1 MTRSTSPPLLKYPL
15 SLFQEDTD
23 YMMIRVLTYEA
34 PGLTRTGN
42 NFGFRTSSDAVREA
56 LGSRE
61 NEVVQGRIILPI
73 PSNLADFNATNWADS
88 SINSIAL
95 DAIQQL
101 KGGLNDLSVEN
112 LKDGSA
118 LSKISDR
125 VKGILGQYKEAIT
138 DPTIAENLENF
149 LVAGAVNIFGANV
162 DANSLISRGS
172 GQVLNPNLELIFK
185 GVKLRNFQ
193 YAFDFNPRS
202 QAEGEV
208 VKGIIKT
215 FKKRMAAKSTAS
227 SDGGAGIFIQA
238 PEVFD
243 IKFMRGSQ
251 PHPFLYAM
259 KVCALTNMSTN
270 YTGTGAYATYYDGT
284 PVKMTMNLQF
294 TELSPVYTE
303 DYDNPSEAG
312 PGVGF

>member
-1 MTRSTSPPLLKYPL
+1 MANRNSPGLLKYPL
-15 SLFQEDTD
+15 SLFEEDTD
-23 YMMIRVLTYEA
+23 YMMIRVLTYEP
-34 PGLTRTGN
+34 PGLTSSGN

-61 NEVVQGRIILPI
+61 NEVVKGRIILPI

-95 DAIQQL
+95 DAIKEI
-101 KGGLNDLSVEN
+101 KGGLNDLGIEN
-112 LKDGSA
+112 LKNGSA
-118 LSKISDR
+118 FGNIKERITGVFSK
-125 VKGILGQYKEAIT
+125 YKSAIT

-193 YAFDFNPRS
+193 YAFDFNPRT
-202 QAEGEV
+202 QAEGQV
-208 VKGIIKT
+208 IKGIINT

-294 TELSPVYTE
+294 TELSPIYTE